1 MTAVNAH
8 NIEDIY
14 PLSPLQQGMLFH
26 TLLDGDSGVY
36 LMQDRYRIGGA
47 IDGQAFLRAW
57 QLVVQAHPALRTS
70 FLWKTQKQPMQIVHQ
85 HVDVPVE
92 QFDLRGQDDAEQEA
106 FIQQVLADEQKRGFD
121 LSKPPLIRFRLV
133 RLADES
139 YEFIRSFHHILMD
152 AWCISLV
159 TIDCMNAYAELVA
172 GRTPQLPRPR
182 RYRDYIDWLQK
193 QDRGQAQQFWQRE
206 LAGMNAPTG
215 LAVDQGARG
224 EQYTSAVQVQDLTV
238 FLDQAQSQDLE
249 RFCQTH
255 RITPNTLFQGVWA
268 LLLSRYSGN
277 RDVLFGVTV
286 AGRPADLAG
295 VEQMIGLFI
304 NTLPLRV
311 AVEEDQPVVA
321 WLQQVQAHN
330 LEIRQFEHT
339 PLVDIQGWSDF
350 ARGESL
356 FDSIL
361 VYENAPVDEKLLRGE
376 LAVKFDSMDH
386 SVHTHYGLTAVVL
399 PGERVGMRL
408 SYDTRRFASDAVAR
422 MLGHMR
428 ELLLGMLAQPQ
439 SPLSAIEMLTADERN
454 TLLRDW
460 NASEHD
466 FPLDQTYASLF
477 ARRVA
482 AHPDR
487 VAAVCG
493 ADSLTYAELDRRAN
507 RIARALRTAGAG
519 PDTLVALM
527 AERGLPL
534 LTMMIA
540 VFKAGAAYLPLDVL
554 HPPGRL
560 ADILAL
566 SRAPLLLASETSGK
580 LLDQVMSGA
589 PHRPVALLAES
600 IWLRGDDSALAPLGN
615 PGDLAYVIFTS
626 GSTGQ
631 PKGAMV
637 EQRGMLNNI
646 FGKVPTLGMDEN
658 DRIAQTASP
667 AFDISVWQFLA
678 APLVGGTVH
687 ILPDAV
693 AHDPFLLLKAIDA
706 SALTLIEAVPTVIRG
721 MLDVCPPD
729 CTLASLR
736 WVLPTGEALPP
747 SVCRSWFERFP
758 SIPFM
763 NAYGPAECSDDVAFH
778 AISTPPNDAMLA
790 MPIGRPTANNRL
802 FILDA
807 ALRAV
812 PIGVP
817 GEICVAGVGVGRGY
831 LNDPERTLAA
841 FVPHPF
847 EAGAR
852 FYRTGDMGRYGADG
866 VIEFLGRRDQQVKV
880 RGYRIELGEIE
891 SRLAQHEA
899 VNEAA
904 VVPQADARGE
914 TQLLAY
920 WSRKEG
926 HEVDANTLRDHLAL
940 QLPHYMVPAVLVE
953 LERLPLNQNGK
964 VDRKALGARRTDLSQ
979 QQRRH
984 VAPRTSTEQ
993 QLAAIWTAVLAVPD
1007 LGIEDSFFSLGGHSL
1022 LATQVISRIRT
1033 GFKLELPLRAVFEF
1047 PTIAQLARAIDDTL
1061 ARQNSQPLLP
1071 AIVAQQRPARLPLSF
1086 AQQRLWFLEQFNPGT
1101 SLFNIPFALELTGEL
1116 DAGMLVRS
1124 FESLLARHEV
1134 LRTGFASEGGEAWQ
1148 HVAPTAPFALPLI
1161 DLPEAELAGRLE
1173 DFFRQPFDLASPPL
1187 LRAQLLR
1194 LDERRTVL
1202 AVVLHHLVSDAWS
1215 ATLAMR
1221 ELTACY
1227 AAYRTGT
1234 EPKLDVLPIQYADF
1248 TLWQR
1253 AHLQGPE
1260 LERQLAYW
1268 RTALGPVDGRQPR
1281 YVLDLP
1287 HDHPRPSVQNYE
1299 SGSLSLRLPPA
1310 LSQRL
1315 HRHASETRVSA
1326 FSLVFAAFAALL
1338 HRFSGETDILIGTPA
1353 SNRQRAETESMLGIL
1368 LNNLV
1373 IRTEF
1378 SDRPS
1383 FSTLARRVGDAL
1395 FEAQRHQDLPFE
1407 QLVDAL
1413 AVPRSVEHAPLFQV
1427 MVAQQLTMESRVSL
1441 PGLEMRALDTPLA
1454 QSECELDLHVACPH
1468 DGPVDLE
1475 LLYASALFE
1484 KATAQRLLAQLEAL
1498 LEEVLDAP
1506 QRALVAGDRQ
1516 PRSVEAQAL
1525 APSAPSVMPED
1536 QTELAIAAIWTDVL
1550 RLPQG
1555 RVGRHDNF
1563 FHLGGHSLLAT
1574 VVLARMRDRFGV
1586 VPALREL
1593 FSNPTIAQLAPLVG
1607 ASSALAAPSI
1617 GVQPRPAVLPLSYAQ
1632 QRLWFLSQLAPAAAY
1647 NISSAIELR
1656 GRFEPARMQR
1666 ALELVSAR
1674 HEILRSRIVEQGAG
1688 AVLLI
1693 DEDASLP
1700 LPLELAAP
1708 ASDEAWEQAMQAAV
1722 SREAQLP
1729 FDLAHDR
1736 LLRARLLQREGHDQV
1751 LLMLT
1756 VHHCV
1761 ADDWSVQLLV
1771 DELAAAYH
1779 AQELAPLPIQYVD
1792 YSLWQRDSAQQE
1804 RNRAQLDY
1812 WRTTLG
1818 DGSYVLDL
1826 PTDRPR
1832 AAQPGEDAGACFLR
1846 LPEQLADDVRAYA
1859 GVHGATVFMVLLA
1872 ALKVTL
1878 GRYAGQRDVCIGT
1891 PVANRGLLETQ
1902 GLIGCFVNTLVI
1914 RSDIGQAF
1922 PGLLEQVRQQVLA
1935 AQENQDVPFEQ
1946 VVDALV
1952 DDRNLAQTP
1961 LFQVLFV
1968 MQNARLDDSRWPG
1981 LALREI
1987 GSESRVAK
1995 FDQNWEVHDDG
2006 KALSV
2011 MLEYRSA
2018 LFDADTM
2025 ERWLAQWQ
2033 HVLRQAIANAPVD
2046 QLPPAERDRQLV
2058 QWNDTAKAYPGPH
2071 TLVAALDAQL
2081 AASPDAPALLYEGVT
2096 LTYAQLHA
2104 RANRLAHALRA
2115 EGVGR
2120 ESIVGVCMER
2130 SVDMVVALVGIA
2142 KAGAAYLPLD
2152 PELPA
2157 ARIAF
2162 MLDDAKT
2169 PLVLTQA
2176 ALLERLPKTVAA
2188 RCLDAA
2194 WLDAY
2199 PQSAPA
2205 DISQPADLAY
2215 VIYTSG
2221 STGQPKGVLTEHA
2234 ALMNRL
2240 HWMQDSFAIG
2250 AQDRVLQKTPYS
2262 FDVSVWEFF
2271 WPLMSGACL
2280 VMARP
2285 GGHQDSGYLAELVR
2299 QAGITTLHFVPSML
2313 QAFVAEPGLAACTS
2327 LRQVFCSGEGLP
2339 YDLQQRFCKAH
2350 PARLINLYGPTEAA
2364 IDVSVWRCDPASA
2377 LRFVPIGKPIANL
2390 QLYVLDETMK
2400 LLPQGAV
2407 GELYIGGAGLAR
2419 AYLNRPE
2426 LNAERFVAHPFRD
2439 GARLYRTGDRC
2450 RFLADGSIAYLG
2462 RFDHQVKLRGLRIEL
2477 GEIETQLTALADVA
2491 QAVAMVSREQLVAYI
2506 VPAAGHVPT
2515 SEQLAQALR
2524 LQLPSYMVP
2533 TAFVM
2538 LDRLPLTSNGKTD
2551 RKALPAPDMVQDSTT
2566 IEPPASSAEQAV
2578 ARLWSE
2584 VLSIPLEQIGRH
2596 SNFFHLGGQSLLATV
2611 LLARMRQRF
2620 SVVPQLRE
2628 LFSNPTIAQLAP
2640 LVGAAGAPS
2649 APSIGVQ
2656 PRPAVLPLSYAQQRL
2671 WFLSQLAPAAAYNI
2685 SSAIELRGRFEP
2697 ARMQRALELVSA
2709 RHEILRSRIAEQG
2722 AGAVLLID
2730 EDASLPLPLELAAP
2744 ASDAAWE
2751 QAMQNAAAHEA
2762 QLPFDLAHDRLLRAR
2777 LLQREGHDQ
2786 VLLMLTVH
2794 HCVADDW
2801 SVQLLI
2807 DELAAAYHAQELA
2820 PLPIQYV
2827 DYSLWQR
2834 DSAQQARNRAQLD
2847 YWRTTLGDGSYV
2859 LDLPTDRPRAAQ
2871 PGEDAGACFLRL
2883 PEQLADDVR
2892 AYAGAHG
2899 ATVFMVLL
2907 AALKVALG
2915 RYAGQR
2921 DVRIG
2926 TPVAN
2931 RGLLETQ
2938 GLIGC
2943 FVNTLVI
2950 RSDIGQAFEQLLE
2963 QVRQQVLAAQENQ
2976 DVPFEQ
2982 VVDALVDD
2990 RNLAQTPLFQ
3000 VLFVM
3005 QNARLDDSRWPG
3017 LTLREIGSESRVAKF
3032 DQNWEVHDDG
3042 KALSVMLE
3050 YRSALFDADTM
3061 ERWLAQWQHVLRQA
3075 IANAPVDLL
3084 QPAERDRQLVQWNDT
3099 AKAYPGPQTLVA
3111 ALDAQL
3117 AASPDAPALLYEG
3130 VTLTYV
3136 QLHARANRLAHA
3148 LRAEGVGRESIVG
3161 VCMERSVDMVVALV
3175 GIAKAGAAY
3184 LPLDP
3189 ELPAARIAFM
3199 LDDAKTPLV
3208 LTQAALLERLPKTVA
3223 ARCLDAAWL
3232 DAYPQS
3238 APAEISQPSD
3248 LAYVIYTSGSTGQPK
3263 GVLTEHAALMNRLHW
3278 MQDSFAIGA
3287 QDRVLQKTPYSFD
3300 VSVWEF
3306 FWPLMSGACLVMARP
3321 GGHQDSG
3328 YLAELVRQAGITTL
3342 HFVPSMLQAFVAEP
3356 GLAACTSL
3364 RQVFCSGE
3372 ALPYD
3377 LQQRFCKAHP
3387 ARLINLYGPTEAAID
3402 VSVWHCDPASALR
3415 FVPIGKP
3422 IANLQ
3427 LYVLDEAMQLL
3438 PQGAVGELYIG
3449 GAGLA
3454 RAYLNRPELNAERFV
3469 AHPFRDGA
3477 RLYRTG
3483 DRCRF
3488 LADGSIA
3495 YLGRFDHQV
3504 KLRGLRIELGEIE
3517 TQLTTLASVAQAVAI
3532 VANGQLIA
3540 YVVPAQ
3546 GHAPKAGE
3554 LALALREQLP
3564 SYMVPAAFV
3573 MLDRLPLTSNGKT
3586 DRKALPAPAW
3596 SEQQAAF
3603 QPPSTPTERTL
3614 CTLLEGLLKLERV
3627 GLGDN
3632 FFSLGGDSIVG
3643 LQFIAQARGQ
3653 GIAITP
3659 RQLFQQ
3665 RTVGELALV
3674 ASTVTALDAEQGI
3687 LTGAVPLM
3695 PIQHWFFEQD
3705 LADKVHWDQSVLLRP
3720 HAPLTADLIH
3730 ATLTRLVEQHDA
3742 LRLRFTFEHGQ
3753 WSQQYGDAREAY
3765 AFGERTVGANESI
3778 PHALSGFS
3786 ASADLARGPLLCAV
3800 LLHLPGG
3807 EQRLYLAAHHL
3818 VVDTVSW
3825 RILLEDFA
3833 TMYGRPAS
3841 QPAKT
3846 SSLRQWAERVRHYA
3860 AAQAQAQRGYW
3871 EAQPAAT
3878 PLPVDSTDGD
3888 NRGRDQV
3895 ALLEKL
3901 SAASTADLLHKTH
3914 QAYRTQVQDLL
3925 LAALTATLCE
3935 WSGAD
3940 GITLDLEGHGRE
3952 SLFADLDVSRTV
3964 GWFTTLY
3971 PVHLSLPTG
3980 AADAQVIQ
3988 AVKEQMRA
3996 IPEHGFGYGALR
4008 YLAGDNGQLGKRPR
4022 SPVLFNYLGRI
4033 DGGDSNAMLSLA
4045 TEATPLEQAPS
4056 NQRTHEL
4063 EIVAAIQQDVLQ
4075 VEWRFSGQ
4083 RLRQEKQQQLLLGFM
4098 KRLRQLIDHCQH
4110 SSGAFTPSDFPMA
4123 KGMNQQTLNK
4133 LLSKLK

>member
-1 MTAVNAH
+1 MTAANAH

-70 FLWKTQKQPMQIVHQ
+70 FVWKTQKQPMQIVHQ
-85 HVDVPVE
+85 SVDVPVE
-92 QFDLRGQDDAEQEA
+92 QFDLRGHTAAEQEA
-106 FIQQVLADEQKRGFD
+106 FILDVLAQEQTRGFD

-133 RLADES
+133 RLADAS

-159 TIDCMNAYAELVA
+159 TVECMNVYADLIA
-172 GRTPQLPRPR
+172 GRAPRLARPR

-193 QDRGQAQQFWQRE
+193 QDRGQAQRFWQRE
-206 LAGMNAPTG
+206 MAGIGAPTS
-215 LAVDQGARG
+215 LVVDQGARG
-224 EQYTSAVQVQDLTV
+224 DQYASAVKVEDLTV
-238 FLDQAQSQDLE
+238 FLDQARSQELE
-249 RFCQTH
+249 RFCQVH

-295 VEQMIGLFI
+295 VEHMIGLFI

-311 AVEEDQPVVA
+311 TVDEEQHVLA
-321 WLQQVQAHN
+321 WLQGVQAHN

-350 ARGESL
+350 PRGEAL

-361 VYENAPVDEKLLRGE
+361 VYENAPVDDKLLRGD
-376 LAVKFDSMDH
+376 LAVRFDSMDH

-399 PGERVGMRL
+399 PGERTGMRL
-408 SYDTRRFASDAVAR
+408 SYDTRRFGADAVAR
-422 MLGHMR
+422 MLGHMQA
-428 ELLLGMLAQPQ
+428 LLLGMLAGADA
-439 SPLSAIEMLTADERN
+439 PLAAIDMLPPAERH
-454 TLLRDW
+454 TLLHEW
-460 NASEHD
+460 NASGHH
-466 FPLDQTYASLF
+466 FALDHTYAALF
-477 ARRVA
+477 AQRAA

-487 VAAVCG
+487 IAAVCG
-493 ADSLTYAELDRRAN
+493 ADTLTYAELDRRAN
-507 RIARALRTAGAG
+507 RIAEALRAAGAG

-527 AERGLPL
+527 AERGLAL
-534 LTMMIA
+534 LTMMIG

-554 HPPGRL
+554 HPPARL
-560 ADILAL
+560 ADIVDL
-566 SRAPLLLASETSGK
+566 SRAPLLLASKASGR
-580 LLDQVMSGA
+580 LLDQVLSGA
-589 PHRPVALLAES
+589 RHRPVALLTEA
-600 IWLRGDDSALAPLGN
+600 IWLHGAGDPLPAIGG

-646 FGKVPTLGMDEN
+646 FGKVPTLGMDEH

-687 ILPDAV
+687 ILPDAI
-693 AHDPFLLLKAIDA
+693 AHDPFLLLKEIDA

-747 SVCRSWFERFP
+747 AVCRAWFERFP
-758 SIPFM
+758 SIAFM

-778 AISTPPNDAMLA
+778 AIATAPDDATLA

-802 FILDA
+802 YIVDP
-807 ALRAV
+807 ALRPV

-831 LNDPERTLAA
+831 LNDPERTAAA

-847 EAGAR
+847 EPGAR
-852 FYRTGDMGRYGADG
+852 FYRTGDMGRYRADG

-891 SRLAQHEA
+891 SRLALHPA
-899 VNEAA
+899 VQEAA
-904 VVPQADARGE
+904 LVTQEDARGE

-920 WSRKEG
+920 WSRKDG
-926 HEVDANTLRDHLAL
+926 HSADAQALREHLA
-940 QLPHYMVPAVLVE
+940 QHLPHYMVPAVLVE
-953 LERLPLNQNGK
+953 LDSLPLNPNGK
-964 VDRKALGARRTDLSQ
+964 VDRKALAARRTDLAQ
-979 QQRRH
+979 PRRRH

-993 QLAAIWTAVLAVPD
+993 QVAAIWSAVLALPEP
-1007 LGIEDSFFSLGGHSL
+1007 GIEDSFFSLGGHSL

-1047 PTIAQLARAIDDTL
+1047 PTIAQLARAIDAAL

-1071 AIVAQQRPARLPLSF
+1071 AIVAQERPARLPLSF

-1116 DAGMLVRS
+1116 DTGMLMRS

-1134 LRTGFASEGGEAWQ
+1134 LRTGFSHADGEPWQ
-1148 HVAPTAPFALPLI
+1148 HIAPAAPFALALI
-1161 DLPEAELAGRLE
+1161 DVPENELAARLE
-1173 DFFRQPFDLASPPL
+1173 AYFGQPFELAQPPL

-1194 LDERRTVL
+1194 LDARRTVL

-1221 ELTACY
+1221 ELTSCY
-1227 AAYRTGT
+1227 AAYRSGG
-1234 EPKLDVLPIQYADF
+1234 EPALEQLPIQYADF
-1248 TLWQR
+1248 ALWQR

-1268 RTALGPVDGRQPR
+1268 RRTLGPIGGRQPR

-1287 HDHPRPSVQNYE
+1287 HDHPRPAVQDYA

-1315 HRHASETRVSA
+1315 HRYAGETRLSA

-1373 IRTEF
+1373 IRSDF
-1378 SDRPS
+1378 SDHPG
-1383 FSTLARRVGDAL
+1383 FATLARRVGDAL

-1407 QLVDAL
+1407 QLVDVL

-1427 MVAQQLTMESRVSL
+1427 MVAQQLTMESRLSL
-1441 PGLEMRALDTPLA
+1441 PGLELRALDTTLS

-1484 KATAQRLLAQLEAL
+1484 PATAQRLLSQLAAL
-1498 LEEVLDAP
+1498 LEEVLEAP
-1506 QRALVAGDRQ
+1506 QLPLASGERQ
-1516 PRSVEAQAL
+1516 PRDRQVRAVAL
-1525 APSAPSVMPED
+1525 SAPSAPVTPVGE
-1536 QTELAIAAIWTDVL
+1536 TESAIAAIWSEVL
-1550 RLPQG
+1550 RLPHE

-1574 VVLARMRDRFGV
+1574 VVLARMRQRFGS

-1593 FSNPTIAQLAPLVG
+1593 FANPTIAQLAPLVG
-1607 ASSALAAPSI
+1607 AAGAPAEAAI
-1617 GVQPRPAVLPLSYAQ
+1617 GVRARPATLPLSFAQ
-1632 QRLWFLSQLAPAAAY
+1632 QRLWFLSQLSPAAAY

-1656 GRFEPARMQR
+1656 GHFEPERMRQ
-1666 ALELVSAR
+1666 ALALVAAR
-1674 HEILRSRIVEQGAG
+1674 HEILRGRIVEQGAG

-1693 DEDASLP
+1693 DHDAAPP
-1700 LPLELAAP
+1700 LPLELTTA
-1708 ASDEAWEQAMQAAV
+1708 ASDQDWEQAMQAAAA
-1722 SREAQLP
+1722 REAQLP
-1729 FDLAHDR
+1729 FDLAR
-1736 LLRARLLQREGHDQV
+1736 APLLRARLLQRAGRDQV

-1761 ADDWSVQLLV
+1761 ADDWSVQLLI

-1779 AQELAPLPIQYVD
+1779 GRALAPLPIQYVD
-1792 YSLWQRDSAQQE
+1792 YSLWQRDSAQQQ
-1804 RNRAQLDY
+1804 RHRVQLDY
-1812 WRTTLG
+1812 WRATLE
-1818 DGSYVLDL
+1818 DGAYVLDL

-1832 AAQPGEDAGACFLR
+1832 GALPGEQADACHLR
-1846 LPEQLADDVRAYA
+1846 LPEQLASDVRAYA
-1859 GVHGATVFMVLLA
+1859 SAHGASVFMLLLA

-1878 GRYAGQRDVCIGT
+1878 GRYAGQRDVRIGT

-1914 RSDIGQAF
+1914 RSDIGQPF
-1922 PGLLEQVRQQVLA
+1922 PALLDQVRQQVLA

-1952 DDRNLAQTP
+1952 EERNLAQTP

-1968 MQNARLDDSRWPG
+1968 MQNARLDGANWPG

-1987 GSESRVAK
+1987 GSASRLAK
-1995 FDQNWEVHDDG
+1995 FDLNWEVHDDG
-2006 KALSV
+2006 QTLGV

-2018 LFDADTM
+2018 LFDGDTM

-2033 HVLRQAIANAPVD
+2033 HVLRQAIAGAPVE
-2046 QLPPAERDRQLV
+2046 LLAPAERNRQLV
-2058 QWNDTAKAYPGPH
+2058 QWNDTAKTYTGAS
-2071 TLVAALDAQL
+2071 TLTAALEAQL
-2081 AASPDAPALLYEGVT
+2081 AASPDAPALLCDGAT
-2096 LTYAQLHA
+2096 LSYARLHA

-2120 ESIVGVCMER
+2120 DSIVAVCMER
-2130 SVDMVVALVGIA
+2130 SLDMVLALLAIV
-2142 KAGAAYLPLD
+2142 KAGAAYLPID
-2152 PELPA
+2152 PALPP

-2162 MLDDAKT
+2162 MLGDAQA
-2169 PLVLTQA
+2169 PLVLTQP
-2176 ALLERLPKTVAA
+2176 ALLERLPHTLPA

-2194 WLDAY
+2194 WLDAH
-2199 PQSAPA
+2199 PESAPA
-2205 DISQPADLAY
+2205 AINHPADLAY

-2221 STGQPKGVLTEHA
+2221 STGVPKGVLTEHA

-2271 WPLMSGACL
+2271 WPLICGATL

-2285 GGHQDSGYLAELVR
+2285 GGHQDSGYLVELVR
-2299 QAGITTLHFVPSML
+2299 QAGVTTLHFVPSML
-2313 QAFVAEPGLAACTS
+2313 QAFVAEPGLAACAT
-2327 LRQVFCSGEGLP
+2327 LRQVFCSGEALP
-2339 YDLQQRFCKAH
+2339 QDLQQRFCAAH
-2350 PARLINLYGPTEAA
+2350 PAPLINLYGPTEAA
-2364 IDVSVWRCDPASA
+2364 IDVSVWRCDPASV
-2377 LRFVPIGKPIANL
+2377 LRTVPIGKPIANL
-2390 QLYVLDETMK
+2390 QLYVLDEAMR

-2419 AYLNRPE
+2419 AYLNR
-2426 LNAERFVAHPFRD
+2426 LDLTAERFVAHPFQE

-2450 RFLADGSIAYLG
+2450 RFLADGNIVYLG

-2477 GEIETQLTALADVA
+2477 GEIETGLTALAGVE
-2491 QAVAMVSREQLVAYI
+2491 QAVAVVTGTQLIAYI
-2506 VPAAGHVPT
+2506 VPASGQAPGA
-2515 SEQLAQALR
+2515 EQLAQALR
-2524 LQLPSYMVP
+2524 AQLPSYMVP
-2533 TAFVM
+2533 SAFVV
-2538 LDRLPLTSNGKTD
+2538 LERLPLTSNGKID
-2551 RKALPAPDMVQDSTT
+2551 RKALPAPDLAPEAVTETPHGDT
-2566 IEPPASSAEQAV
+2566 EQAL
-2578 ARLWSE
+2578 AQLWAE
-2584 VLSIPLEQIGRH
+2584 VLSVPLEQIGRH
-2596 SNFFHLGGQSLLATV
+2596 SNFFRLGGQSLLATV

-2620 SVVPQLRE
+2620 GSVPALRE
-2628 LFSNPTIAQLAP
+2628 LFANPTIAQLAP
-2640 LVGAAGAPS
+2640 LVGAAGAP
-2649 APSIGVQ
+2649 AEAAIGVRA
-2656 PRPAVLPLSYAQQRL
+2656 RPATLPLSFAQQRL
-2671 WFLSQLAPAAAYNI
+2671 WFLSQLSPAAAYNI
-2685 SSAIELRGRFEP
+2685 SSAIELRGHFEP
-2697 ARMQRALELVSA
+2697 ERMRQALALVAA
-2709 RHEILRSRIAEQG
+2709 RHEILRGRIVEQG

-2730 EDASLPLPLELAAP
+2730 HDAAPPLPLELTTA
-2744 ASDAAWE
+2744 ASDQDWE
-2751 QAMQNAAAHEA
+2751 QAMQAAAAREA
-2762 QLPFDLAHDRLLRAR
+2762 QLPFDLARAPLLRAR
-2777 LLQREGHDQ
+2777 LLQRAGRDQ

-2807 DELAAAYHAQELA
+2807 DELAAAYHGRALA

-2834 DSAQQARNRAQLD
+2834 DSAQQQRHRVQLD
-2847 YWRTTLGDGSYV
+2847 YWRATLEDGAYV
-2859 LDLPTDRPRAAQ
+2859 LDLPTDRPRGAL
-2871 PGEDAGACFLRL
+2871 PGEQADACHLRL
-2883 PEQLADDVR
+2883 PEQLASDVR
-2892 AYAGAHG
+2892 AYASAHG
-2899 ATVFMVLL
+2899 ASVFMLLL
-2907 AALKVALG
+2907 AALKVTLG

-2950 RSDIGQAFEQLLE
+2950 RSDIGQPFPALLD

-2982 VVDALVDD
+2982 VVDALVEE

-3005 QNARLDDSRWPG
+3005 QNARLDGANWPG
-3017 LTLREIGSESRVAKF
+3017 LALREIGSASRLAKF
-3032 DQNWEVHDDG
+3032 DLNWEVHDDG
-3042 KALSVMLE
+3042 QTLGVMLE
-3050 YRSALFDADTM
+3050 YRSALFDGDTM

-3075 IANAPVDLL
+3075 IAGAPVELL
-3084 QPAERDRQLVQWNDT
+3084 APAERNRQLVQWNDT
-3099 AKAYPGPQTLVA
+3099 AKTYTGASTLTA
-3111 ALDAQL
+3111 ALEAQL
-3117 AASPDAPALLYEG
+3117 AASPDAPALLCDG
-3130 VTLTYV
+3130 ATLSYAR
-3136 QLHARANRLAHA
+3136 LHARANRLAHA
-3148 LRAEGVGRESIVG
+3148 LRAEGVGRDSIVA
-3161 VCMERSVDMVVALV
+3161 VCMERSLDMVLALLAIV
-3175 GIAKAGAAY
+3175 KAGAAY
-3184 LPLDP
+3184 LPIDP
-3189 ELPAARIAFM
+3189 ALPPARIAFM
-3199 LDDAKTPLV
+3199 LGDAQAPLV
-3208 LTQAALLERLPKTVA
+3208 LTQPALLERLPHTLP

-3232 DAYPQS
+3232 DAHPES
-3238 APAEISQPSD
+3238 APAAINHPAD
-3248 LAYVIYTSGSTGQPK
+3248 LAYVIYTSGSTGVPK

-3306 FWPLMSGACLVMARP
+3306 FWPLICGATLVMARP

-3328 YLAELVRQAGITTL
+3328 YLVELVRQAGVTTL

-3356 GLAACTSL
+3356 GLAACATL

-3372 ALPYD
+3372 ALPQD
-3377 LQQRFCKAHP
+3377 LQQRFCAAHP
-3387 ARLINLYGPTEAAID
+3387 APLINLYGPTEAAID
-3402 VSVWHCDPASALR
+3402 VSVWRCDPASVLR
-3415 FVPIGKP
+3415 TVPIGKP

-3427 LYVLDEAMQLL
+3427 LYVLDEAMRLL

-3454 RAYLNRPELNAERFV
+3454 RAYLNRLDLTAERFV
-3469 AHPFRDGA
+3469 AHPFQEGA

-3488 LADGSIA
+3488 LADGNIV

-3517 TQLTTLASVAQAVAI
+3517 TGLTALAGVEQAVA
-3532 VANGQLIA
+3532 VVTGTQLIA
-3540 YVVPAQ
+3540 YIVPASGQ
-3546 GHAPKAGE
+3546 APGAE
-3554 LALALREQLP
+3554 QLAQALRAQLP
-3564 SYMVPAAFV
+3564 SYMVPSAFV
-3573 MLDRLPLTSNGKT
+3573 VLERLPLTSNGKI
-3586 DRKALPAPAW
+3586 DRKALPAPTW
-3596 SEQQAAF
+3596 TDQQAAYR
-3603 QPPSTPTERTL
+3603 PPASATERTL
-3614 CTLLEGLLKLERV
+3614 CALLENLLKLERV

-3643 LQFIAQARGQ
+3643 LQFIAQARAD

-3674 ASTVTALDAEQGI
+3674 AGTATALDAEQGV
-3687 LTGAVPLM
+3687 LSGAVPLM

-3705 LADKVHWDQSVLLRP
+3705 LADPGHWNQSVLLRP
-3720 HAPLTADLIH
+3720 HAPLTAEPIH
-3730 ATLTRLVEQHDA
+3730 AALTHLVEQHDA
-3742 LRLRFTFEHGQ
+3742 LRLRFTREHGQ
-3753 WSQQYGDAREAY
+3753 WRQHYGEPREAY
-3765 AFGERTVGANESI
+3765 AFGERTVGAAQSI
-3778 PHALSGFS
+3778 DQALADFS
-3786 ASADLARGPLLCAV
+3786 AGADLARGPLLRAA

-3833 TMYGRPAS
+3833 NAYGRAPVA
-3841 QPAKT
+3841 PAKT
-3846 SSLRQWAERVRHYA
+3846 SSVRQWAERVGQHA
-3860 AAQAQAQRGYW
+3860 APPAERAYW
-3871 EAQPAAT
+3871 EAQPAASA
-3878 PLPVDSTDGD
+3878 LPVARPDGA
-3888 NRGRDQV
+3888 NRVADQV
-3895 ALLEKL
+3895 ALLDKL
-3901 SAASTADLLHKTH
+3901 SAASTADLLHQTH

-3925 LAALTATLCE
+3925 LAALAATLCE
-3935 WSGAD
+3935 WSGAG
-3940 GITLDLEGHGRE
+3940 GITLDMEGHGRQ
-3952 SLFADLDVSRTV
+3952 SRFADLDVSRTV

-3971 PVHLSLPTG
+3971 PVHLALPAGG
-3980 AADAQVIQ
+3980 AEAQLIQ

-4008 YLAGDNGQLGKRPR
+4008 YLAGADGALAGRPR

-4033 DGGDSNAMLSLA
+4033 DGGDSGALLA
-4045 TEATPLEQAPS
+4045 LANDATPPEQAGA

-4063 EIVAAIQQDVLQ
+4063 EFVAAIHHDVLQ

-4083 RLRQEKQQQLLLGFM
+4083 RLLRDQQQQLLSRYM
-4098 KRLRQLIDHCQH
+4098 ERLRRLIDHCQH

-4133 LLSKLK
+4133 LLSKLT